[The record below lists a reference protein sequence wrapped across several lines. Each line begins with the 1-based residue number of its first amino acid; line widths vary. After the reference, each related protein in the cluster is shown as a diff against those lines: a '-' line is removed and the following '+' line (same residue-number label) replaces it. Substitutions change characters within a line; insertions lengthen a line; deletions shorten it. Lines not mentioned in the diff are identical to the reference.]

1 MKRNSLAAL
10 ALLLAFGCQTDRGD
24 RRRPPEPTEPHRTAA
39 DISKAV
45 ETRTGTAASS
55 ATSGAPAPPEASRA
69 QLVPLTRPKEPLN
82 VILLSLEAW
91 RADMPWS
98 GYARPVAPHLS
109 RLAAE
114 SSVWGNQRAVSSHG
128 PQALASLLSGRYPSS
143 LYRSGAAQP
152 TFGTDDL
159 FLAEALQKKGIR
171 TLGVQADRYFDK
183 GRGFE
188 QGFDV
193 WDVVPG
199 TGAGAEQAAHG
210 GADQLAARLV
220 ELLAQP
226 QNTGHQFF
234 AWAHF
239 MDPSEPYASHPG
251 VTEFGEQPRDRYDAE
266 LLFTDGAIGKILEFA
281 RRQAWW
287 ERTAVI
293 VTGDHGA
300 AFGEHGLSRPSG
312 DLWDVLLQ
320 TPLLI
325 HAPGAKPVQIEAAR
339 SQIDLAPTVLELMGL
354 PRAPEFVGQSL
365 LPELYGA
372 VAAPR
377 PVLLFELCEDS
388 ENPAL
393 RALVVG
399 DDKLIVPMAGGDER
413 LFNLKTDPRE
423 LENLS
428 ESKVGKLQTL
438 AVRFER
444 EWGRI
449 PSVEPSGGMKL
460 RSGRLAQGPEHPK
473 H

>member
-1 MKRNSLAAL
+1 MKQNSLAAL
-10 ALLLAFGCQTDRGD
+10 GLLLALGCQTDRAD
-24 RRRPPEPTEPHRTAA
+24 RRSPPEPTEPHRSAETSPAA
-39 DISKAV
+39 PP
-45 ETRTGTAASS
+45 SS
-55 ATSGAPAPPEASRA
+55 AAGGALAVPEASRA
-69 QLVPLTRPKEPLN
+69 PLVPLTRPKEPLN
-82 VILLSLEAW
+82 VILLSVEAW

-98 GYARPVAPHLS
+98 GYARPIIPHLS
-109 RLAAE
+109 QLAAE
-114 SSVWGNQRAVSSHG
+114 SSLWRNHRSVSSHR
-128 PQALASLLSGRYPSS
+128 PQALAALLSGRYPSS
-143 LYRSGAAQP
+143 LYRNGAALA
-152 TFGTDDL
+152 TFGTDEL
-159 FLAEALQKKGIR
+159 FLPEALQKKGIR
-171 TLGVQADRYFDK
+171 TLGVQADGYFDK

-193 WDVVPG
+193 WEVLPG
-199 TGAGAEQAAHG
+199 TGSEPHAHSD
-210 GADQLAARLV
+210 ADQLAARLV
-220 ELLAQP
+220 ELLGQP

-239 MDPSEPYASHPG
+239 MDPSEPSVSHPG
-251 VTEFGEQPRDRYDAE
+251 LTEFGEQPRDRYDAE
-266 LLFTDGAIGKILEFA
+266 LLFTDRAIAQILEFA

-300 AFGEHGLSRPSG
+300 AFGEHGLSQSSG
-312 DLWDVLLQ
+312 ELWDVLLQ

-325 HAPGAKPVQIEAAR
+325 HAPGAQPVRIDAAR
-339 SQIDLAPTVLELMGL
+339 SQIDLAPTVLDLMGL

-372 VAAPR
+372 PAAPR

-388 ENPAL
+388 ENPGL
-393 RALVVG
+393 RALIVG
-399 DDKLIVPMAGGDER
+399 DDKLIVPTAGGDER
-413 LFNLKTDPRE
+413 LFNLKADPRE
-423 LENLS
+423 LENLG
-428 ESKVGKLQTL
+428 ESKVSKLQAL

-449 PSVEPSGGMKL
+449 PGVEPSGGMKL

>member
-1 MKRNSLAAL
+1 MKQNRWAAL
-10 ALLLAFGCQTDRGD
+10 ALLPMLGCQTDRAD
-24 RRRPPEPTEPHRTAA
+24 RRSPTEPTEPHRAAVDISTAA
-39 DISKAV
+39 P
-45 ETRTGTAASS
+45 ASS
-55 ATSGAPAPPEASRA
+55 AAAATGAPEVSRA
-69 QLVPLTRPKEPLN
+69 PLVPLTRPKEPLN

-98 GYARPVAPHLS
+98 GYARAIAPSLS
-109 RLAAE
+109 QLAAE
-114 SSVWGNQRAVSSHG
+114 SSVWGNHRAVSSHG
-128 PQALASLLSGRYPSS
+128 PQALAALLSGRYPSS
-143 LYRSGAAQP
+143 LYRSGAALA

-159 FLAEALQKKGIR
+159 FLPEALQKKGIR
-171 TLGVQADRYFDK
+171 TLGVQADAYFDK

-193 WDVVPG
+193 WQVVPG
-199 TGAGAEQAAHG
+199 AGMGAEQAEHG

-226 QNTGHQFF
+226 QNTSHQFF

-239 MDPSEPYASHPG
+239 MDPSEPYVSHPG
-251 VTEFGEQPRDRYDAE
+251 LPEFGKQPRDRYDAE
-266 LLFTDGAIGKILEFA
+266 LLFTDRAIGTILEFA

-300 AFGEHGLSRPSG
+300 AFGEHGLSKPSG
-312 DLWDVLLQ
+312 ELWDVLLQ

-325 HAPGAKPVQIEAAR
+325 HAPGARPNQIEVAR
-339 SQIDLAPTVLELMGL
+339 SQIDLAPTVLDLMGL
-354 PRAPEFVGQSL
+354 PRAPEFLGQSL

-372 VAAPR
+372 AAAPR

-388 ENPAL
+388 ENPGL
-393 RALVVG
+393 RALLAG
-399 DDKLIVPMAGGDER
+399 DDKLIVPAAGGDER
-413 LFNLKTDPRE
+413 LFNLKADPRE
-423 LENLS
+423 LENLA

-444 EWGRI
+444 EWSRI
-449 PSVEPSGGMKL
+449 PSIDPSGGMKL

-473 H
+473 R

>member
-1 MKRNSLAAL
+1 MKRKMLAAL
-10 ALLLAFGCQTDRGD
+10 ALLPALGCQTDRAD
-24 RRRPPEPTEPHRTAA
+24 RRSPPEPTEPHRAA
-39 DISKAV
+39 VDDS
-45 ETRTGTAASS
+45 TAASS
-55 ATSGAPAPPEASRA
+55 AASGAGAPAAPDVSPAP
-69 QLVPLTRPKEPLN
+69 LVPLTRPKEPLN
-82 VILLSLEAW
+82 VILLSIEAW

-98 GYARPVAPHLS
+98 GYARAIAPSLS
-109 RLAAE
+109 QLVAE
-114 SSVWGNQRAVSSHG
+114 SSVWGNHRSVSSHG
-128 PQALASLLSGRYPSS
+128 PQALAALLSGRYPSS
-143 LYRSGAAQP
+143 LYRSGAALA

-159 FLAEALQKKGIR
+159 FLPEALQKKGIR
-171 TLGVQADRYFDK
+171 TLGVQGDAYFDK

-193 WDVVPG
+193 WQVVPG
-199 TGAGAEQAAHG
+199 AGPGAEQAAHG
-210 GADQLAARLV
+210 AADQQAARLI
-220 ELLAQP
+220 ELLGQP

-251 VTEFGEQPRDRYDAE
+251 LPEFGKQPRDRYDAE
-266 LLFTDGAIGKILEFA
+266 LLFTDRAIGKLLEFA

-300 AFGEHGLSRPSG
+300 AFGEHGMSKASG
-312 DLWDVLLQ
+312 ELWDVLLQ

-325 HAPGAKPVQIEAAR
+325 HAPGARPVRVEAAR

-354 PRAPEFVGQSL
+354 PRAPEFLGQSL

-372 VAAPR
+372 TAAPR

-388 ENPAL
+388 DNPGL

-399 DDKLIVPMAGGDER
+399 DDKLIVPTAGGDER
-413 LFNLKTDPRE
+413 LFNLKSDPRE
-423 LENLS
+423 LENLA
-428 ESKVGKLQTL
+428 ESKVGKLQAL

-444 EWGRI
+444 EWSRI
-449 PSVEPSGGMKL
+449 PSIEPSGGMKL
-460 RSGRLAQGPEHPK
+460 HSGRLAQGPEHPK